1 MWTLDALTEAANKLG
16 IRVGLS
22 QVRRIRVAD
31 GARWRQVRSWAVRKT
46 RTLSQ
51 KDSRRRPVHPHA
63 RGHHGRLRRRTR
75 PADFPRL
82 PCPPGRTADGN
93 RVKEEVAY
101 WRELEKTWVYGGLR
115 IRDGHA
121 VTMCADH
128 RDCTKEV

>member
-1 MWTLDALTEAANKLG
+1 MWALDALTEAADKLG
-16 IRVGLS
+16 IRVGRS
-22 QVRRIRVAD
+22 QVRRILVAD

-82 PCPPGRTADGN
+82 PCPAGLIWTTADAGYTK
-93 RVKEEVAY
+93 RVGTLGPTTTTGAPTSHT
-101 WRELEKTWVYGGLR
+101 RTTTCSRRPRLLR
-115 IRDGHA
+115 V
-121 VTMCADH
+121 VT
-128 RDCTKEV
+128 